1 MSVDVVAMAHRVSE
15 ESSLI
20 IVYLTIAELLPAT
33 VVVLILGSWSDATG
47 RRKFLMW
54 LPCVGNALYA
64 LGFLLPWYISA
75 ADIDHSSTMGLFVV
89 GSLASGLSG
98 AVPGFLSGNAS
109 YISDTDSPRRR
120 TLRLAVV
127 ELSIGGTFAV
137 ASLVYGFWI
146 GATGP
151 EANFE
156 QPLWFIVV
164 CSLVPCVIIVFL
176 LREPA
181 SELGQTGDAPSVDA
195 GTMTYFRFRNFRGIR
210 RAFGLGTYPQRKL
223 WAIIVAFEMYVFVQ
237 QGQERTL
244 VMFLQTSPLRCGPT
258 QIGLQLFVMYGLASL
273 GSWPGVPLVQRLIT
287 DLGIAAVAML
297 SKMIGSLMLVAAS
310 NGAVV
315 YACKSVC
322 FVLGL
327 R

>member
-1 MSVDVVAMAHRVSE
+1 VFFRYDR
-15 ESSLI
+15 
-20 IVYLTIAELLPAT
+20 
-33 VVVLILGSWSDATG
+33 
-47 RRKFLMW
+47 
-54 LPCVGNALYA
+54 
-64 LGFLLPWYISA
+64 
-75 ADIDHSSTMGLFVV
+75 
-89 GSLASGLSG
+89 SLASGLSG

-137 ASLVYGFWI
+137 ASLVNGFWI
-146 GATGP
+146 GATGPIHQTEPIRDPEPIQYPVRPPPIHSDVKRNQTSETKTKTNSLASKPAVIEILALDRVPSGDQNSGLNSSHNVMVSRPSSRQRPRIRSREFSGRAVGGLGATGP

-181 SELGQTGDAPSVDA
+181 SELGQAAGDAAAAAAVDA

-223 WAIIVAFEMYVFVQ
+223 WAIVVAFEVYVFVQ
-237 QGQERTL
+237 QGQELNSVRFTRFTSHSTL
-244 VMFLQTSPLRCGPT
+244 NSFG
-258 QIGLQLFVMYGLASL
+258 GFG
-273 GSWPGVPLVQRLIT
+273 
-287 DLGIAAVAML
+287 
-297 SKMIGSLMLVAAS
+297 
-310 NGAVV
+310 
-315 YACKSVC
+315 
-322 FVLGL
+322 
-327 R
+327 